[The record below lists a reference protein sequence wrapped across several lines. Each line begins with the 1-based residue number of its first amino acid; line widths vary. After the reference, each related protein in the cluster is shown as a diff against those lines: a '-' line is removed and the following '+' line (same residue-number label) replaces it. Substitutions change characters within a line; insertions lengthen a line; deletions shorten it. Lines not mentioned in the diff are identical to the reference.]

1 MSTDLLLLEQS
12 VRLPLS
18 RRRFLGAT
26 MGAAVAAGLAACR
39 PGTNAGSNAPQASN
53 ANEAFPPPLPPGTQL
68 AINDGS
74 TAGQSQQ
81 LRLRLAGLLDKMP
94 FEVPEWANLSGGP
107 QVINGFR
114 SGSVDLASNA
124 GIPPIQAHYMG
135 DIKPR
140 IVGVSIRRDPTYI
153 FVTRPGSDIQTVADF
168 KGKKLA
174 FSEGQAQGI
183 VLLRALTGAGIDLK
197 DVQLVP
203 LTSVQFVTA
212 LQAKQV
218 DVAVVGQASVYSYL
232 QQYAQDGARAVETN
246 VVDLLTVLWSPGR
259 VFNDQ
264 AKVAAIAAYMP
275 IWAQS
280 TVWEYENP
288 EIWLREYYINQEG
301 LTREQGE
308 SIIKAS
314 PKPIFPINWDEAIAW
329 EQETADLMASVG
341 VVEKFD
347 ATTLFDRRFERLAA
361 QSIPE
366 KYWT

>member
-1 MSTDLLLLEQS
+1 MSIDLFEQS
-12 VRLPLS
+12 VRLRLS
-18 RRRFLGAT
+18 RRRFLGAA
-26 MGAAVAAGLAACR
+26 MASAAGAALVACR
-39 PGTNAGSNAPQASN
+39 RGSDAAATTPQGSSAS
-53 ANEAFPPPLPPGTQL
+53 EAFPPPVPPGTQL

-81 LRLRLAGLLDKMP
+81 LRLRLAGLLDKLP

-135 DIKPR
+135 DINPR
-140 IVGVSIRRDPTYI
+140 IVGVSLRRDPTYV

-183 VLLRALTGAGIDLK
+183 VLLRALVGAGIDLK

-218 DVAVVGQASVYSYL
+218 DVAVVGQASVFNYL
-232 QQYAQDGARAVETN
+232 QQYAQDGARSVETD

-264 AKVAAIAAYMP
+264 AKVAAIAAYLP

-280 TVWEYENP
+280 SVWEYENP

-308 SIIKAS
+308 SIIKS
-314 PKPIFPINWDEAIAW
+314 TPKPIFPVSWDEAIAW

-341 VVEKFD
+341 VVQKFD

-366 KYWT
+366 TYWT